1 MSLLEEQPF
10 TPTVHCYKT
19 KASNVKEYKKKFVLP
34 LLQRVVNKSYAAV
47 YSGTIIY
54 RQETREADYFY
65 VVNKITELLEEKK
78 HIRLFGEFLKY
89 TLDHSL
95 INLPGYGTP
104 ETLSTLDI
112 PKIFVNMDELIEYI
126 KEHLQPR

>member
-1 MSLLEEQPF
+1 MLR
-10 TPTVHCYKT
+10 
-19 KASNVKEYKKKFVLP
+19 NIKKKFVLP

-89 TLDHSL
+89 TLDHSF

>member
-1 MSLLEEQPF
+1 
-10 TPTVHCYKT
+10 
-19 KASNVKEYKKKFVLP
+19 
-34 LLQRVVNKSYAAV
+34 
-47 YSGTIIY
+47 
-54 RQETREADYFY
+54 
-65 VVNKITELLEEKK
+65 
-78 HIRLFGEFLKY
+78 
-89 TLDHSL
+89 LDHSF